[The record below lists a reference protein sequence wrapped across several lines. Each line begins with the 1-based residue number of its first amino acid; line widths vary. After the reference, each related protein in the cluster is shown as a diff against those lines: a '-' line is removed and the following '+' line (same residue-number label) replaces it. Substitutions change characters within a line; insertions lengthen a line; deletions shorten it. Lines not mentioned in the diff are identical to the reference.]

1 MENGKLSC
9 KAMCCLDIFK
19 PHKAQK
25 LKFPCTYQ
33 ICPSPRGKAPY
44 LANSPISRTRCTL
57 LGPQSKCFHFSASLQ
72 NHSNKPITSSHRYL
86 RSLHHLTT
94 TKPAT
99 HSPYLFSLL
108 PSAIQCCNA
117 SHKKNKKKKK
127 KNR

>member
-57 LGPQSKCFHFSASLQ
+57 LGEQGARALQ
-72 NHSNKPITSSHRYL
+72 VNRQTCWKQTEKQGWYSGYNFDIISSVVVV
-86 RSLHHLTT
+86 
-94 TKPAT
+94 
-99 HSPYLFSLL
+99 
-108 PSAIQCCNA
+108 
-117 SHKKNKKKKK
+117 
-127 KNR
+127 